1 MTSHLIVMVGYFTLG
16 HLSGDIDMIFA
27 ETSCSVRISYDT
39 YGTPRVTICSEDGNR
54 GLGRAR
60 EMVQDSIIE
69 FLNDEN
75 SNGRLLYE
83 LATTAS
89 GSINF
94 DHIRTSDG
102 FVLQE
107 KPNRVWMKLLELP
120 YAESKG
126 GRKQYHGKFL
136 LNRQLQDE
144 MIHGTQFVK
153 RIRIYAFRD
162 EFRNDEPI
170 WCKPYILISGQRK
183 EEVVIVAE
191 RVDEKLRTFAAD
203 KPYLIYT

>member
-39 YGTPRVTICSEDGNR
+39 YGTPRVIIGSEDGNR

-60 EMVQDSIIE
+60 GMVEDSIIE
-69 FLNDEN
+69 FLNDKN

-102 FVLQE
+102 FVLQQ

-120 YAESKG
+120 YAESNG
-126 GRKQYHGKFL
+126 EYYGKFL
-136 LNRQLQDE
+136 LPSQLQDE
-144 MIHGTQFVK
+144 MIHGTNCVK
-153 RIRIYAFRD
+153 LRICAFKK
-162 EFRNDEPI
+162 EPI
-170 WCKPYILISGQRK
+170 WCEPYILISGQRK

-191 RVDEKLRTFAAD
+191 RVDDKFRTFAAD

>member
-1 MTSHLIVMVGYFTLG
+1 MVGFFTLG
-16 HLSGDIDMIFA
+16 HLSGDIDMIRA
-27 ETSCSVRISYDT
+27 ETACTVKISHDD
-39 YGTPRVTICSEDGNR
+39 YGTLRVIIRSDDGNR

-60 EMVQDSIIE
+60 GMVVDTIIE

-75 SNGRLLYE
+75 SNGRLLYD

-107 KPNRVWMKLLELP
+107 IPKRVWMKLLELP
-120 YAESKG
+120 YAESNG

-136 LNRQLQDE
+136 LNRHLQDE
-144 MIHGTQFVK
+144 MIHGTDCVK
-153 RIRIYAFRD
+153 HIYAFRD
-162 EFRNDEPI
+162 EPN
-170 WCKPYILISGQRK
+170 WCEPYILISGQRK
-183 EEVVIVAE
+183 EDVVIVAE
-191 RVDEKLRTFAAD
+191 RVDDKLRTFAAD
-203 KPYLIYT
+203 KHYLTYP

>member
-1 MTSHLIVMVGYFTLG
+1 MVGYFTLG

-27 ETSCSVRISYDT
+27 ETSCSVRISYDN
-39 YGTPRVTICSEDGNR
+39 YGTPRVTIRSEVRSFENR

-60 EMVQDSIIE
+60 GMVEDSIIE

-120 YAESKG
+120 YAESNK
-126 GRKQYHGKFL
+126 GRKQFHGKFL
-136 LNRQLQDE
+136 LPRQSQDE
-144 MIHGTQFVK
+144 MIHGTDCVK
-153 RIRIYAFRD
+153 RIYAFKY
-162 EFRNDEPI
+162 EPN
-170 WCKPYILISGQRK
+170 WCEPYILISGQRK

-191 RVDEKLRTFAAD
+191 RVDDKLRTFAAD

>member
-1 MTSHLIVMVGYFTLG
+1 MVGFFTLG
-16 HLSGDIDMIFA
+16 HLSGDIDMIRA
-27 ETSCSVRISYDT
+27 ETACSVKISHDD
-39 YGTPRVTICSEDGNR
+39 YGTLRVIIRSDDGNR

-60 EMVQDSIIE
+60 GMVEETIIE

-75 SNGRLLYE
+75 SKGRLLYD

-107 KPNRVWMKLLELP
+107 MPKRVWMKLLELP
-120 YAESKG
+120 YAESNG

-136 LNRQLQDE
+136 LNRHLQDE
-144 MIHGTQFVK
+144 MIHGTDCVK
-153 RIRIYAFRD
+153 RIYAFRD
-162 EFRNDEPI
+162 EPI
-170 WCKPYILISGQRK
+170 WCEPYILISGQRK
-183 EEVVIVAE
+183 EDVVIVAE
-191 RVDEKLRTFAAD
+191 RVAYKLRTHAAD
-203 KPYLIYT
+203 KPYLTYP